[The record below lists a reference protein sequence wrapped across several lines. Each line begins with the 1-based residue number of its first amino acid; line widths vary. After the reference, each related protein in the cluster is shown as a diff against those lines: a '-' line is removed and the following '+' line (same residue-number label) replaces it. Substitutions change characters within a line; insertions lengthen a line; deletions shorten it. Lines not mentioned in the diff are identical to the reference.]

1 MTTLP
6 PSNGRGRTKPA
17 SPRLGMLTTILLI
30 GDMKWQASKLDIRI
44 YNEGPIV
51 GFVLVSKV

>member
-1 MTTLP
+1 LP

-17 SPRLGMLTTILLI
+17 GPRLGMLTTILLI